1 MRYNRY
7 IDGRKERSPKDLEN
21 DMSTTFAAEADFASF
36 RRGLLRKGRAIVV
49 SAPVEGGYLVTHRAR
64 RAAA

>member
-1 MRYNRY
+1 MRYNRD
-7 IDGRKERSPKDLEN
+7 IDGREERAPRDQEN

-36 RRGLLRKGRAIVV
+36 RRGLLRRGRAIVV
-49 SAPVEGGYLVTHRAR
+49 SASVEGGYLVTHRAR